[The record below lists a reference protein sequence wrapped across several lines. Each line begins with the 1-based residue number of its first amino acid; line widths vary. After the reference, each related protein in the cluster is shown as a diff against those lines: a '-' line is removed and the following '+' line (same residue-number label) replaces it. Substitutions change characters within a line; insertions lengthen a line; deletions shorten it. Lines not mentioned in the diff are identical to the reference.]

1 MLSKED
7 RDEIASIVRDELLK
21 IIGSPDQDRIH
32 VHFYQNDNK
41 TIDEKYL
48 KPYRDYLKEIGRN
61 D

>member
-21 IIGSPDQDRIH
+21 IIGNPEPDHIH

-41 TIDEKYL
+41 TVDEKYL
-48 KPYRDYLKEIGRN
+48 KPYRDYLKETGWN